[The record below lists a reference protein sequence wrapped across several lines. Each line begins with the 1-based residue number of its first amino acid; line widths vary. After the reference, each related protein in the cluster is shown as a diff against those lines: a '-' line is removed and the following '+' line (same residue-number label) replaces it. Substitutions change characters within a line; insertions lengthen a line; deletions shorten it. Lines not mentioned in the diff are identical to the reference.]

1 MSQRLAEER
10 KAAEETKKFYNE
22 DLPDEDMA
30 EEEAEFTDPDTS
42 DHEFLQNEAEEKEG
56 ESDACSDLDE
66 DERVGKMGTVGES
79 GEGVGGEGGE
89 GGKGEERSEGGRGEE
104 EDDGY
109 SGGDESESDE
119 CFSDNETIH
128 LTNRSS
134 KKKQRLLDSDEEGEK
149 GEGGDV
155 ISPPKRKALVS
166 DKPRKSRLPSGGIE
180 EGSMGPLA
188 LFEDSNENQSEP
200 VDGRQGSGLDAVEMS
215 GNMELSGVGLR
226 PDVEREKEQEE
237 EVEIGMEERLGED
250 SRPGQSEDLDEEDVV
265 PTLAIPDSD
274 RDNSLENSYL
284 WAPSLPAAQPWNDNT
299 TTCASEPPGGEGGV
313 SQWAGFSQRHRETQ
327 NTSLDEE
334 TQFLDANGWVRILA
348 FHQD

>member
-42 DHEFLQNEAEEKEG
+42 DHEFLQNEAEEEG

-66 DERVGKMGTVGES
+66 DERVRKRGTGRES
-79 GEGVGGEGGE
+79 GEGVGGEGS
-89 GGKGEERSEGGRGEE
+89 EREREE
-104 EDDGY
+104 EEEDGY
-109 SGGDESESDE
+109 SGGDESESDD
-119 CFSDNETIH
+119 CFSDNEKIH

-134 KKKQRLLDSDEEGEK
+134 KKKQRLLDSDDEGEK

-155 ISPPKRKALVS
+155 ISPPKRKALAS

-180 EGSMGPLA
+180 EASMGPLA
-188 LFEDSNENQSEP
+188 LFEDSNENQVE
-200 VDGRQGSGLDAVEMS
+200 GRQGSGQAAVETS
-215 GNMELSGVGLR
+215 ENVELSGVGLH
-226 PDVEREKEQEE
+226 PYVEREKEREE
-237 EVEIGMEERLGED
+237 EVEIGMEEGWGED
-250 SRPGQSEDLDEEDVV
+250 SRPGQSEDPEEEDVV
-265 PTLAIPDSD
+265 PTPAIPDSD

-299 TTCASEPPGGEGGV
+299 TTTCGSEPPGGEGGV
-313 SQWAGFSQRHRETQ
+313 SQWAGFSQRYRETQ

-334 TQFLDANGWVRILA
+334 TQFLDANGWV
-348 FHQD
+348 HKTM